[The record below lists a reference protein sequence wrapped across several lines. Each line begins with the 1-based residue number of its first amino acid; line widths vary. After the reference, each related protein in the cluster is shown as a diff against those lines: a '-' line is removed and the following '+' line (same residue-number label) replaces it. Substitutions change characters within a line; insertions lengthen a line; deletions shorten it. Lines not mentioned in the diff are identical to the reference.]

1 MQLNQH
7 IKALMDQIKAQPGP
21 KLWEVSPKEA
31 RMFFSMAAKMMDPQ
45 SIKIAD
51 VRNLTLDLPGRSIPA
66 RLYAPD
72 QAGDRAPLVV
82 FYHGGGFVMGD
93 IDSHDPLCRNL
104 ANASGCLV
112 LSVDYRLA
120 PEHKFPA
127 AVEDAYDALLWAAA
141 NAADLGADPARIAIA
156 GDSAGGNL
164 AAVVS
169 QLSKAR
175 SGPKIAFQLLIYPVT
190 KAVANTG
197 SRSEFARGYFL
208 EQQAI
213 DWFMGHYLGAPEE
226 YDDPRVS
233 PLVAD
238 DLSELPSAMV
248 ITAGFDPL
256 KDEGKA
262 YADRLSDAGVQVAY
276 IDYPSMVHGFF
287 NMTGIVPAAKEAVIA
302 AGAAIKAHF
311 DVEGV

>member
-1 MQLNQH
+1 
-7 IKALMDQIKAQPGP
+7 MDQIKAQPGP

-45 SIKIAD
+45 SLAIGA
-51 VRNLTLDLPGRSIPA
+51 VRDLTLDLPGRAVSA
-66 RLYAPD
+66 RLFTPQ
-72 QAGDRAPLVV
+72 QADAGAPLIV

-104 ANASGCLV
+104 ANASLCPV

-127 AVEDAYDALLWAAA
+127 ALDDAYDALVWAQA
-141 NAADLGADPARIAIA
+141 NAVDLGADPDRIAVA

-175 SGPKIAFQLLIYPVT
+175 SGPNIAFQLLIYPVT
-190 KAVANTG
+190 KAVANTE
-197 SRSEFARGYFL
+197 SRNQFARGYFL

-213 DWFMGHYLGAPEE
+213 DWFMEHYLEKPED

-238 DLSELPSAMV
+238 DLSGLPSAMV

-302 AGAAIKAHF
+302 AGAAVKAHF
-311 DVEGV
+311 EVEGA